1 MYYIREKV
9 LAGEFMAGAWCNL
22 ASSITVEIAASAGF
36 DWVLIDQEH
45 GPGGSE
51 TLFGQLQAVG
61 QRSCAPIVRIAWNE
75 MPRFKR
81 ALDLGAAGIMVPY
94 IQTAAEAQNA
104 VRYLRYPPEG
114 LRGAAASPRATGYGA
129 NFETYFSEANHNL
142 LSVHQIETAR
152 AIENLQDIAAVDGVD
167 VLFVG
172 PLDLSI
178 SVGMPKR
185 FDDPEFRQLLSKVAL
200 SAGQA
205 GKAAG
210 ILLPSAELID
220 MVHGMGFTFVA
231 VGSDGGMVVKGMQ
244 NNIAAL
250 KQYKS

>member
-1 MYYIREKV
+1 
-9 LAGEFMAGAWCNL
+9 
-22 ASSITVEIAASAGF
+22 
-36 DWVLIDQEH
+36 
-45 GPGGSE
+45 
-51 TLFGQLQAVG
+51 
-61 QRSCAPIVRIAWNE
+61 

-94 IQTAAEAQNA
+94 IQTATEAQNA

-185 FDDPEFRQLLSKVAL
+185 FDDPEFRQLLSKVAH
-200 SAGQA
+200 SARQA

-220 MVHGMGFTFVA
+220 LVHGIGFTFVA

>member
-1 MYYIREKV
+1 MILPYY
-9 LAGEFMAGAWCNL
+9 
-22 ASSITVEIAASAGF
+22 S
-36 DWVLIDQEH
+36 
-45 GPGGSE
+45 
-51 TLFGQLQAVG
+51 
-61 QRSCAPIVRIAWNE
+61 
-75 MPRFKR
+75 
-81 ALDLGAAGIMVPY
+81 
-94 IQTAAEAQNA
+94 
-104 VRYLRYPPEG
+104 
-114 LRGAAASPRATGYGA
+114 
-129 NFETYFSEANHNL
+129 
-142 LSVHQIETAR
+142 
-152 AIENLQDIAAVDGVD
+152 QDIAAVDGVD

-185 FDDPEFRQLLSKVAL
+185 FDDPEFRQLLSKVAI
-200 SAGQA
+200 SARKA

-220 MVHGMGFTFVA
+220 LVHGIGFTFVA